1 METRFLLDTNI
12 LSDLIR
18 HPHGPVAQRLAEVP
32 GALVCTSIVVACEL
46 RYGAAKRAA
55 TALTQRVE
63 ALLDCIPVLP
73 LDAEADRHYAEIRTV
88 LERAGQCIGGN
99 DHDRD
104 YCIES
109 AITNG
114 KVALDYGCSEAYNSF
129 INCISTTSV
138 CKNLPITNTPYLD
151 GSNCSQNSDAL
162 SSCEKAAST
171 RGDRHFLT
179 VP

>member
-1 METRFLLDTNI
+1 MRITTIAMSVLL
-12 LSDLIR
+12 
-18 HPHGPVAQRLAEVP
+18 
-32 GALVCTSIVVACEL
+32 
-46 RYGAAKRAA
+46 AA
-55 TALTQRVE
+55 TLGA
-63 ALLDCIPVLP
+63 CSS
-73 LDAEADRHYAEIRTV
+73 AEKAYCDKLI
-88 LERAGQCIGGN
+88 QCIGGN

-114 KVALDYGCSEAYNSF
+114 KVASDYGCSEAYNSF

>member
-1 METRFLLDTNI
+1 MATRFLLDTNI

-99 DHDRD
+99 DLLIAAHGR
-104 YCIES
+104 
-109 AITNG
+109 
-114 KVALDYGCSEAYNSF
+114 ALAATLVTH
-129 INCISTTSV
+129 NCREFARV
-138 CKNLPITNTPYLD
+138 P
-151 GSNCSQNSDAL
+151 GL
-162 SSCEKAAST
+162 SLADWLA
-171 RGDRHFLT
+171 
-179 VP
+179 